1 LGVLRTAGERIRE
14 YKRIRLPRLEN
25 VAARVKELV
34 SVPWTWQV
42 NYPKSPLHVT
52 DAVVRD
58 RCPTPQSPSQGCK
71 LCPEKNLPDSKA
83 RQLARP
89 LSLGTA
95 FLGQSR
101 GEKAFGILCGGP
113 GLHAVCKPRKQRG
126 ARLAAG
132 ANRFMNIFT
141 PGPVGTC

>member
-1 LGVLRTAGERIRE
+1 MPG
-14 YKRIRLPRLEN
+14 
-25 VAARVKELV
+25 
-34 SVPWTWQV
+34 TWQV

-89 LSLGTA
+89 LCHWELPFWDKA
-95 FLGQSR
+95 M
-101 GEKAFGILCGGP
+101 EKRPLVFSVVVTQACMP
-113 GLHAVCKPRKQRG
+113 S
-126 ARLAAG
+126 ARLGSNVARG
-132 ANRFMNIFT
+132 
-141 PGPVGTC
+141 

>member
-1 LGVLRTAGERIRE
+1 MGVLRTAGERIRE

-89 LSLGTA
+89 LCHWGLPFWDKA
-95 FLGQSR
+95 V
-101 GEKAFGILCGGP
+101 EKRPLVFSVVAQACMPSASP
-113 GLHAVCKPRKQRG
+113 GSNG
-126 ARLAAG
+126 ARG
-132 ANRFMNIFT
+132 
-141 PGPVGTC
+141 